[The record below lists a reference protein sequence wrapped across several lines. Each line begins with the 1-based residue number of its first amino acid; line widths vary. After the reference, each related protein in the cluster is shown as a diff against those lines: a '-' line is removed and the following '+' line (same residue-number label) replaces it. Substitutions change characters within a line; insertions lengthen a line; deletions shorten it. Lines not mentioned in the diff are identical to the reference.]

1 MPKKQAVKFIPV
13 YRMDEEVE
21 YTIPPIDDDS
31 AWAYDPMSGQS
42 FGDQDF
48 WKTYGKVI
56 GGTGIG
62 VIFRPVEGR
71 DVNVYGIC
79 GDPKCS
85 TLGTAANS
93 EHGSKCSLDESWEI
107 YLVAIPI
114 TKAVK
119 DEMEV
124 IHESLPDD
132 TDTKKDRKEDL
143 KPGVHEDYI
152 INKGTP
158 EEKKFEFVV
167 VVSMMRPLL
176 GRPITDPFKYSVG
189 EWVRVADFMRFP
201 DELRRANGL
210 PYAKRFGV
218 VLSRERKESLK
229 VDRASWEQHGMSEV
243 FYKVQLEEVCD
254 VCRGKLMTSPKKMRC
269 LNTACE
275 RCNVDYERTTS
286 FWQHELD
293 GPFTLDTIAD
303 IKSGERKK
311 LIIGIEAMPKT
322 SLPPEKEA
330 EIDSMI
336 VRPVSEVAGVDI
348 DLDSAFDADIYFY
361 KLVVRGSDDIDYK
374 LVNRFVRKF
383 SGKAS
388 DLLNGLFAEHNSGPF
403 VQQETVGSKRV
414 DSCRMDVR
422 CLAALVYK
430 GVNYQYEHTLGGMVP
445 LSSDMFKPLTLPS
458 WRSTDGVCVTYHS
471 TYDGQRVKM
480 FPLLSPD
487 EQDLPF
493 FVSDFLDRSFYTFKD
508 ATAHTYVMRTKE
520 VKFSGR
526 LYGAGDGPDRDT
538 GLFLFTGSQKDALVW
553 VRFELSVDGGQSKEY
568 ELVWSSA
575 NASSARIFAKRSF
588 ALGNAYLPVEQV
600 LLQGYKTLMRFP
612 REPPAQLP
620 AQQRLAYFNV
630 VMLGGV
636 GPRINSRVFK
646 EGGRL
651 VDTMRDEIKTG
662 TDLRNG
668 DRFIGMCYAMDDGTE
683 SPDGR
688 NLYFSRMTTDKE
700 VFNAKTAP
708 ALKYKDKPVAVGD
721 FEKLEVATR
730 DVSTDA
736 DKGYHVSS
744 FKAIRGAAARTYTSI
759 VGPGRVANFSWAV
772 IGDAVPPPNTAAVV
786 MKGGEKLRGKFWNV
800 SIYAKK
806 VEVAGELDDGKK
818 PAPFVFEA
826 VEHPAEGQF
835 DEILVYFDSKGIIN
849 SVLLG
854 RGGELMHE
862 ASLGN
867 RFVYHESPY
876 MTVKTLT
883 AVELM
888 SFAEKHG
895 KKLEVAEQQT
905 SNQIFAAMSKSNQD
919 CIPSF
924 TGKGE
929 VDPASVEDISVIMG
943 RAEPFPPL
951 NTWLGGKQITD
962 GAALG
967 LEVSYLH
974 DPPFF
979 DTIINFEDGTRFR
992 YQKGVTCMH
1001 FPLVPTSCHIGV
1013 LHLPGADKLFMVE
1026 GQVLNL
1032 QSICIYGDSF
1042 LDPPIPV
1049 ASPGP
1054 GCGKCWGGVFE
1065 VGQNWAPLGKKVSQI
1080 AVTFFGELSAVGE
1093 AEEDENEPV
1102 EDTPPAVVEVKK
1114 VIEKVVDKVKDT
1126 LVPTPKLT
1134 GNYVSEA
1141 YGRIGEQFFD
1151 DYNPQWKKDN
1161 GKDVLREKDDPWIAE
1176 WEELCKKVEDKE
1188 GRELLEIEGEL
1199 AEDEK
1204 KFAKW
1209 LNDNGFTKFFTDWR
1223 ERQNEGDAAYS
1234 AALHLAQRD
1243 AVLGPP
1249 RDLSGE
1255 IQAWQESHGMSPDW
1269 HEPDNSNVSAKVSRT
1284 KYPSKVVIT
1293 IRYKGGHKE
1302 RAEEL
1307 SLTLPELMAAATAPG
1322 FVSQSG
1328 QPEYP
1333 YKLIPE
1339 WVDFGNRYRGRVGSD
1354 WSGADDVFEVKVH
1367 GDHLDNAWGEAL
1379 PFKSSTGKMSGE
1391 FVVEFRE
1398 KGKSYGE
1405 GQNGDLFNL
1414 ANLLAGA
1421 AARAEGK

>member
-1 MPKKQAVKFIPV
+1 MPRKQAVKFLPV

-21 YTIPPIDDDS
+21 YTIPPIDDES
-31 AWAYDPMSGQS
+31 AWAFDPMSDLS
-42 FGDQDF
+42 FGDLDF
-48 WKTYGKVI
+48 WKTYGKVL
-56 GGTGIG
+56 GGTGLG

-85 TLGTAANS
+85 TQGTAANS
-93 EHGSKCSLDESWEI
+93 DHGPKCSLDESWEI

-119 DEMEV
+119 EEMEV

-132 TDTKKDRKEDL
+132 TETKRERKKNLE
-143 KPGVHEDYI
+143 PGTHEDYI

-176 GRPITDPFKYSVG
+176 RRPITDPFKYSTG

-201 DELRRANGL
+201 EELRRVNGL
-210 PYAKRFGV
+210 PYAGRFGV
-218 VLSRERKESLK
+218 VLGREKKESLK

-254 VCRGKLMTSPKKMRC
+254 VCRGKLLTSPRKMRC
-269 LNTACE
+269 INTACE
-275 RCNVDYERTTS
+275 RCNVDYERTVS

-293 GPFTLDTIAD
+293 GPFTLDAIAD

-336 VRPVSEVAGVDI
+336 VRPVSDVAGVDI
-348 DLDSAFDADIYFY
+348 GLDSAFETDVYFY
-361 KLVVRGSDDIDYK
+361 KLVVSGSDDIDYK

-388 DLLNGLFAEHNSGPF
+388 DLLNGLFVEHNSGPF

-422 CLAALVYK
+422 CLAALVHK

-445 LSSDMFKPLTLPS
+445 LSSEMFKPLTLPS

-471 TYDGQRVKM
+471 TYDGQRVKI
-480 FPLLSPD
+480 FPLSSPD

-493 FVSDFLDRSFYTFKD
+493 FVSDFPDRSFYTFKD

-526 LYGAGDGPDRDT
+526 LYGTGDGPDRDT
-538 GLFLFTGSQKDALVW
+538 GLFLFTGAQKDALVW

-575 NASSARIFAKRSF
+575 NASSARIFAKRTF

-620 AQQRLAYFNV
+620 AQQRLAYFNI

-662 TDLRNG
+662 TPLPNG
-668 DRFIGMCYAMDDGTE
+668 DRFIGRCYVMDDGTE

-688 NLYFSRMTTDKE
+688 NLYFSRMTTDRE

-708 ALKYKDKPVAVGD
+708 VLKYKDKPVAVGD
-721 FEKLEVATR
+721 FEKFEVAVR

-744 FKAIRGAAARTYTSI
+744 FKAIRGAAARTFTSI
-759 VGPGRVANFSWAV
+759 VGPGRQANFSWAV

-800 SIYAKK
+800 SLYAKK
-806 VEVAGELDDGKK
+806 VEVAGELDDGKR

-826 VEHPAEGQF
+826 VEHPTEGQF

-867 RFVYHESPY
+867 RFVYHDTPY
-876 MTVKTLT
+876 ITVKTLT

-895 KKLEVAEQQT
+895 KKLEVAEQLT
-905 SNQIFAAMSKSNQD
+905 SNQIFTAMSKSNQD
-919 CIPSF
+919 CMPSF
-924 TGKGE
+924 PLPDGAGKGE
-929 VDPASVEDISVIMG
+929 LDPASVEDISVIMG
-943 RAEPFPPL
+943 RSEPFPPL

-979 DTIINFEDGTRFR
+979 DAIINFEDGTRFR

-1013 LHLPGADKLFMVE
+1013 LHLPGADKLFVVE
-1026 GQVLNL
+1026 GQALNL

-1042 LDPPIPV
+1042 LDPPTPV
-1049 ASPGP
+1049 SGGA
-1054 GCGKCWGGVFE
+1054 GCVKCWGGVFE
-1065 VGQNWAPLGKKVSQI
+1065 VGQVWAPLGKKVAQI
-1080 AVTFFGELSAVGE
+1080 AVTFLGELSAVGE
-1093 AEEDENEPV
+1093 TMDEEEP
-1102 EDTPPAVVEVKK
+1102 EDL
-1114 VIEKVVDKVKDT
+1114 EKAT
-1126 LVPTPKLT
+1126 
-1134 GNYVSEA
+1134 
-1141 YGRIGEQFFD
+1141 
-1151 DYNPQWKKDN
+1151 
-1161 GKDVLREKDDPWIAE
+1161 
-1176 WEELCKKVEDKE
+1176 
-1188 GRELLEIEGEL
+1188 
-1199 AEDEK
+1199 
-1204 KFAKW
+1204 
-1209 LNDNGFTKFFTDWR
+1209 
-1223 ERQNEGDAAYS
+1223 YS
-1234 AALHLAQRD
+1234 AAGGEKDPGKREEYSAAIHIGQAQG
-1243 AVLGPP
+1243 VLGPP
-1249 RDLSGE
+1249 RNVSGE
-1255 IQAWQESHGMSPDW
+1255 LLAWREVHQMRHDW
-1269 HEPDNSNVSAKVSRT
+1269 HEPDEQYISAKLVRAKT
-1284 KYPSKVVIT
+1284 PSKVVIT
-1293 IRYKGGHKE
+1293 IRYKDE
-1302 RAEEL
+1302 EVVEEL
-1307 SLTLPELMAAATAPG
+1307 SLTLPELMAAALAPG
-1322 FVSQSG
+1322 FVVPSG
-1328 QPEYP
+1328 LGRDEYF
-1333 YKLIPE
+1333 YKILKEQID
-1339 WVDFGNRYRGRVGSD
+1339 WADRYRSRVGDD
-1354 WSGADDVFEVKVH
+1354 WSKADSVFEVKVH
-1367 GDHLDNAWGEAL
+1367 GDHLDNAFGESL
-1379 PFKSSTGKMSGE
+1379 PMKMSDGKLRGE

-1398 KGKSYGE
+1398 KDKTYGD
-1405 GQNGDLFNL
+1405 GQHGELFNVDSTL
-1414 ANLLAGA
+1414 AYA
-1421 AARAEGK
+1421 AIRAEKK